1 MIKLGYFNLIS
12 LIDLFHSNT
21 DGGVKLYRHRLVA
34 SLILGVLFYTS
45 VIVFAASYFLPLGSR
60 DLHTVQAL
68 FAFVGVG
75 VLLSIYILRGLRGH
89 VLAVNTLMAF
99 LCLALLY
106 LAVIT
111 GGIVSP
117 VAICLMIF
125 PVVAAISIDSKA
137 GVIWGGLALIS
148 WSLLFAG
155 PHIGLP
161 IQNAMRYVDD
171 DIAFYVSILTTHCFI
186 AFVALYYSEMS
197 KTLRTKLL
205 KERSEYYYLANHD
218 TQTGAI
224 NRHHFLELLRLEI
237 VNCER
242 SGSSFCLFFI
252 DLSDFKKANDDYGH
266 HFGDEILE
274 TFTRRL
280 RHRVRST
287 DTVARVGGDEFCI
300 ISRDM
305 KDDGDAKRGEQRI
318 KMILQEP
325 LALKQCTY
333 TLNASIG
340 WAIYPIHAKDYETLL
355 KCADQRM
362 YEAKRLEKASRTQL
376 K

>member
-1 MIKLGYFNLIS
+1 VIKFEYFNLIS
-12 LIDLFHSNT
+12 LIDSFHSNT
-21 DGGVKLYRHRLVA
+21 DGGAKFYRHRLVA
-34 SLILGVLFYTS
+34 SLILGILFYTS
-45 VIVFAASYFLPLGSR
+45 VIVFVASYFLPLGSR
-60 DLHTVQAL
+60 DLYIVQAL
-68 FAFVGVG
+68 FAFVGIG
-75 VLLSIYILRGLRGH
+75 VLLSIYILRGLRRH

-137 GVIWGGLALIS
+137 GVIWGGLALAS

-155 PHIGLP
+155 QNIGLP

-171 DIAFYVSILTTHCFI
+171 DIAFYISILTTYSFI

-205 KERSEYYYLANHD
+205 DERSEYYYLANHD

-224 NRHHFLELLRLEI
+224 NRHYFLELLKLEI

-242 SGSSFCLFFI
+242 SGGSFCLFFI
-252 DLSDFKKANDDYGH
+252 DLTDFKKANDDYGH

-305 KDDGDAKRGEQRI
+305 KDHGDAKRGEQRI

-325 LALKQCTY
+325 LALKKGTY

-362 YEAKRLEKASRTQL
+362 YEAKRLEKASRT
-376 K
+376 